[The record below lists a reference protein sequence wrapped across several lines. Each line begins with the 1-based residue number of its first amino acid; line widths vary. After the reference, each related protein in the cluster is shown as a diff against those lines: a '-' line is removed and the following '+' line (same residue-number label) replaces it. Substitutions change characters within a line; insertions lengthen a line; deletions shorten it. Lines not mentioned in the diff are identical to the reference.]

1 MDSGYDERGSQA
13 RAGVAMSDRR
23 NTYFLSDAHLGA
35 SYIADA
41 RAHEAT
47 LVSFLQSIEPTA
59 KTVYL
64 LGDILDYWFE
74 YRTVVPRGYVRF
86 FGQLAR
92 MADAGIR
99 IVWFTGN
106 HDIWLFDYLRDE
118 LGIEIADP
126 SGGGMTVDIDGTRF
140 FLGHGDDLG
149 RQPRGYRLLR
159 ATFRCRFLQ
168 KLYSGIHPRWTIPF
182 AHGWSS
188 HSRKAGP
195 PEPRLDGAARAAL
208 ELACR
213 ELAAA
218 DPMLR
223 YIVIGHHHVAVDEP
237 VTANCRLVV
246 LGEWISACTYAVFD
260 GTSMSL
266 AKFTSSSAE

>member
-1 MDSGYDERGSQA
+1 MSGRTL
-13 RAGVAMSDRR
+13 
-23 NTYFLSDAHLGA
+23 TYFLSDAHLGA
-35 SYIADA
+35 AYIADPK
-41 RAHEAT
+41 AHEGA
-47 LVSFLQSIEPTA
+47 LVSFLQLIEPTA
-59 KTVYL
+59 RTVYL

-118 LGIEIADP
+118 IGIEIADP
-126 SGGGMTVDIDGTRF
+126 KGGGMKTDIDGVRF

-149 RQPRGYRLLR
+149 RQPRGYRMLR
-159 ATFRCRFLQ
+159 RTFRCRFLQ
-168 KLYSGIHPRWTIPF
+168 KIYSGIHPRWTLPF

-188 HSRKAGP
+188 HSRKAAP
-195 PEPRLDGAARAAL
+195 PEPRLVGRARAAL
-208 ELACR
+208 EVACR
-213 ELAAA
+213 ELASS
-218 DPMLR
+218 DPELR

-237 VTANCRLVV
+237 VTGSCRLII
-246 LGEWISACTYAVFD
+246 LGDWIKHRTYAVFD
-260 GTSMSL
+260 GSDLSL
-266 AKFTSSSAE
+266 RAY